1 MTHLSVPEWGRVPI
15 GEKGFTPAQADLLM
29 AAARAHPLG
38 GDEGTGILS
47 EHRHYLRAGQ
57 MVGVLAA
64 SGCSLE
70 ILPKVDPDAPDE
82 AAPTVRR
89 RLIDLLDLALGLNL
103 GSGASAAM
111 AHRAENLLDIL
122 IKIFAERLLA
132 ETRRGL
138 PRQYLPHENDLP
150 TLRGRLDVVR
160 QFTHLAVRPDRL
172 ACRYDQLSI
181 NIPLLQIMKATVS
194 TLRRLSR
201 STDTQRLLDELRFVL
216 AEVDDMPLSSL
227 PWGRVRIDRSNTR
240 WASLLALARLLIKRD
255 WQSTTYSAQAEGGV
269 SLLFPMNDL
278 FEAAVAALLKRALA
292 GTGIEVNA
300 QSGLRYCLGDWTG
313 SDDCDGYI
321 FQTKPDLILK
331 RGKEV
336 LAIIDTKWKRVSIDP
351 MDRKKGVKQ
360 PDVYQ
365 MMAYARLYRCHRLM
379 LLYPTVHGDRAGIVR
394 RYGIGGGREALM
406 IGKIDLSANQKLV
419 AGELS
424 RMVHALLENM
434 PIASTQLLELESI

>member
-1 MTHLSVPEWGRVPI
+1 MTHLSVREWGRVPI
-15 GEKGFTPAQADLLM
+15 GEKGFTPAQTDLLM

-111 AHRAENLLDIL
+111 AHKAENLLDIL
-122 IKIFAERLLA
+122 IRIFAERLLA

-138 PRQYLPHENDLP
+138 PRQYLSHEEDIP

-216 AEVDDMPLSSL
+216 AEVDDMPLSLL
-227 PWGRVRIDRSNTR
+227 PWDRVRIDRSNH
-240 WASLLALARLLIKRD
+240 AG
-255 WQSTTYSAQAEGGV
+255 QACW
-269 SLLFPMNDL
+269 P
-278 FEAAVAALLKRALA
+278 
-292 GTGIEVNA
+292 
-300 QSGLRYCLGDWTG
+300 LRVC
-313 SDDCDGYI
+313 
-321 FQTKPDLILK
+321 
-331 RGKEV
+331 
-336 LAIIDTKWKRVSIDP
+336 
-351 MDRKKGVKQ
+351 
-360 PDVYQ
+360 
-365 MMAYARLYRCHRLM
+365 
-379 LLYPTVHGDRAGIVR
+379 
-394 RYGIGGGREALM
+394 
-406 IGKIDLSANQKLV
+406 
-419 AGELS
+419 
-424 RMVHALLENM
+424 
-434 PIASTQLLELESI
+434 